1 MPALDTPNVFGA
13 GWLWDRAAEQVGG
26 EGGPLN
32 IMYRVVDGSVL
43 NEESLEHWSGYP
55 GSRPAR
61 IGNGACD
68 RLQLDAYGEAIDSI
82 FFVDGCGSL
91 VGHRDELNTV
101 LPLFSSA
108 IQVSS
113 RAFAGRLWSR

>member
-1 MPALDTPNVFGA
+1 MLALDPPNVFDA
-13 GWLWDRAAEQVGG
+13 GWRRGRAAEQVDG

-32 IMYRVVDGSVL
+32 IMYRVDGSDL
-43 NEESLEHWSGYP
+43 NEESLEHWSGYR

-61 IGNGACD
+61 IGNGTCD

-82 FFVDGCGSL
+82 LFADGRGLL
-91 VGHRDELNTV
+91 VGHRDEPNTV
-101 LPLFSSA
+101 LPPFSSA

-113 RAFAGRLWSR
+113 RAFAGRL

>member
-1 MPALDTPNVFGA
+1 MLALDPPNVFGA
-13 GWLWDRAAEQVGG
+13 GWLRDRAAEQVGG

-61 IGNGACD
+61 IGNGTCD

-82 FFVDGCGSL
+82 LFADGRGLL
-91 VGHRDELNTV
+91 VGHRDEPNTV
-101 LPLFSSA
+101 LPPFSSA

-113 RAFAGRLWSR
+113 RAFAGRL

>member
-32 IMYRVVDGSVL
+32 IMYRVDGSDL
-43 NEESLEHWSGYP
+43 NEESLEHWSDCR

-61 IGNGACD
+61 IGNGTCD
-68 RLQLDAYGEAIDSI
+68 RPQLDAYGEAIDSI
-82 FFVDGCGSL
+82 LFADGRGLL
-91 VGHRDELNTV
+91 VGHRDEPNTV